1 MACCT
6 YLSNHTSKSALNYE
20 EKTQKLPSYDS
31 SKIQCPS
38 TKFQGP
44 LFNPIVRWFIQPYR
58 YDLFIH
64 YIPFQISMYLLEL
77 WTVSDFKM
85 SLQYLP
91 GTASLLEELDK
102 RLMVLLRDGRTLIGY
117 LRSVDQFANLVLH
130 RCIERIH
137 VGSDYGDIP
146 RGVFIVRGENVV
158 SWLQIKWF
166 RYASIK
172 WYHQKI

>member
-1 MACCT
+1 
-6 YLSNHTSKSALNYE
+6 
-20 EKTQKLPSYDS
+20 
-31 SKIQCPS
+31 
-38 TKFQGP
+38 
-44 LFNPIVRWFIQPYR
+44 
-58 YDLFIH
+58 
-64 YIPFQISMYLLEL
+64 
-77 WTVSDFKM
+77 M

-158 SWLQIKWF
+158 SLQIRVF
-166 RYASIK
+166 RYALIK
-172 WYHQKI
+172 P